1 MTDKPLMLAGVIQ
14 NSIVDGPGI
23 RMTVF
28 TQGCLLYTSLCAGRG
43 KKGGSPPHPAE
54 PVPAF
59 WRDNQGGC
67 EVKMRFGILCKM
79 TSSPLLTLYI

>member
-28 TQGCLLYTSLCAGRG
+28 TQGCRTTAPAAITRRPTPLREESHH
-43 KKGGSPPHPAE
+43 GGAAH
-54 PVPAF
+54 
-59 WRDNQGGC
+59 
-67 EVKMRFGILCKM
+67 
-79 TSSPLLTLYI
+79 